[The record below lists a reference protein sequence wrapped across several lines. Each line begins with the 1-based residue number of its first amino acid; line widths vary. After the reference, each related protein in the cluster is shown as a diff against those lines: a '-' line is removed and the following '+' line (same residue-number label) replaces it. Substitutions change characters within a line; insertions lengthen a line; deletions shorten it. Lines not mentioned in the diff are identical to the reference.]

1 MGVPSDGDE
10 GLIEEL
16 GRAADNVARLSLD
29 DIAILLRRAALQL
42 QIRPGTLD
50 VDQEFQSMMD
60 RLDSAY
66 DAQLQAK

>member
-16 GRAADNVARLSLD
+16 GRAADNVAGLSLD

-66 DAQLQAK
+66 DAQLRAK